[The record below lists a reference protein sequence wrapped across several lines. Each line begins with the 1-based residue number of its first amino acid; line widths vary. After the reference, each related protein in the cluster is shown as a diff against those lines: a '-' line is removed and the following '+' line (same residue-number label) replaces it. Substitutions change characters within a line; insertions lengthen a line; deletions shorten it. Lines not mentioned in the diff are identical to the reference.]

1 MTTVRPGVPLPGV
14 RAVQAVTRT
23 DHRPVSARA
32 PPEAFLARPLGF
44 LCKTH
49 GVHSGAEGP
58 EEQNT
63 LTPIEG
69 RHRGVDSTG
78 CLWGVKCAP
87 SEGMNNDR

>member
-1 MTTVRPGVPLPGV
+1 MTTVRPLVSLPGV
-14 RAVQAVTRT
+14 RAVRAVTRT

-32 PPEAFLARPLGF
+32 PPEAFLARLLGF
-44 LCKTH
+44 PCTIH
-49 GVHSGAEGP
+49 GLHSDAESP

-78 CLWGVKCAP
+78 CLLGVKCAP
-87 SEGMNNDR
+87 SEGMNHDR